1 MLSRR
6 HAHAQVFGGRVELGL
21 LARAARGVA
30 KATLARTGKPPH
42 LEFPEPPFPAKRVV
56 RHDLAL
62 QAHELH
68 LGAHHV
74 AGRDVAQHPP
84 PERVALLVLGSR
96 RGEAL
101 ELGLDFIKQ
110 PPHGQNYIVLWCVGE
125 ATITEVFQICTTA
138 WFTLPLFAKSPL
150 PVRCLLVT
158 AFFF

>member
-1 MLSRR
+1 MTS
-6 HAHAQVFGGRVELGL
+6 
-21 LARAARGVA
+21 
-30 KATLARTGKPPH
+30 
-42 LEFPEPPFPAKRVV
+42 
-56 RHDLAL
+56 AL

-110 PPHGQNYIVLWCVGE
+110 PRMAKLFYFVVHRRSHNHRGIPDLYYRLVHT
-125 ATITEVFQICTTA
+125 ATFRKKSTSSSLPRTTEIPAVR
-138 WFTLPLFAKSPL
+138 KSGIRGAIGKAGPIGK
-150 PVRCLLVT
+150 
-158 AFFF
+158 